1 MLNAL
6 YFSMEVLL
14 DSSFIISCIMKKID
28 FLSQLEGMG
37 FKIVVLREVIQ
48 EMKDLKFRR
57 ISHEERVAIDLAL
70 EMFAFKKVKKT
81 TIGEGRVDD
90 LLIKKGQEG
99 VHIATLDNGIK
110 RKVPNRIVILSATK
124 GLGVERD

>member
-6 YFSMEVLL
+6 YFIMEVLL

-48 EMKDLKFRR
+48 EMKDLKFKR
-57 ISHEERVAIDLAL
+57 ISHEEKVAIDLAL
-70 EMFAFKKVKKT
+70 EMFASKKVKKT

-90 LLIKKGQEG
+90 LLIKKGKEG